1 VSSQSTRTSARNAVS
16 QIKSGQS
23 VFIHGGAATPQVLID
38 ALVERASE
46 LENVEILHLHTMG
59 AAQYG
64 RPEYRGR
71 FKVTNLFVGKN
82 LRGLVDLESIDY
94 LPCFLSEIPILFR
107 SGRRKI
113 DVALISL
120 SSPDP
125 HGYCSLGPSVDVAR
139 AAIDAAEVVIAQV
152 NRQLPRTHGAGM
164 VPLSQVDAWIKVDE
178 PLPEA
183 PLTPIDREEKRIGEL
198 IAGMIEDGSTL
209 QAGIGAIPDAALEAL
224 GSHKNLGLHSEMWS
238 DRALDLIEKGVIDN
252 SRKVVHPGISVAS
265 FCVGSS
271 RVYRAIHDHP
281 CFSFLP
287 ADYVNSSTTI
297 ARNPKVVAINSAVE
311 IDLTGQVCADS
322 IGSKVISGVGGQ
334 MDFIRGASLSP
345 GGKPIIAMKSR
356 TPKGRS
362 KIVPVLST
370 GAGVVTTRAHVHYVV
385 TEHGVADLF
394 GKSIGE
400 RVKLLVSLAHPDDRE
415 TLERQWFDIFHAR
428 R

>member
-1 VSSQSTRTSARNAVS
+1 VRSEAAEGIAK
-16 QIKSGQS
+16 IKSGQS
-23 VFIHGGAATPQVLID
+23 IFIHGGAATPQILID
-38 ALVERASE
+38 ALVARADE

-59 AAQYG
+59 PAQYG
-64 RPEYRGR
+64 RAEYKGR

-82 LRGLVDLESIDY
+82 LRGRVDLESVDY
-94 LPCFLSEIPILFR
+94 LPCFLSEIPILFK

-120 SSPDP
+120 SSPDS

-139 AAIDAAEVVIAQV
+139 AAVDAAGLVIAQV
-152 NRQLPRTHGAGM
+152 NRRLPRTHGAGM
-164 VPLSQVDAWIKVDE
+164 LHLSQVDAWTEVDE

-183 PLTPIDREEKRIGEL
+183 SITPIDSEEKRIGEL
-198 IAGMIEDGSTL
+198 IAELVEDGSTL
-209 QAGIGAIPDAALEAL
+209 QAGIGAIPDAALVAL
-224 GSHKNLGLHSEMWS
+224 GGHKHLGLHSEMWS

-252 SRKVVHPGISVAS
+252 SRKAVHPGISVAS

-322 IGSKVISGVGGQ
+322 VGSKVISGVGGQ

-356 TPKGRS
+356 TPAECS

-385 TEHGVADLF
+385 TEYGVADLF

-400 RVKLLVSLAHPDDRE
+400 RVKLLVALAHPDDRE
-415 TLERQWFDIFHAR
+415 SLERQWHEIFHKHR
-428 R
+428 